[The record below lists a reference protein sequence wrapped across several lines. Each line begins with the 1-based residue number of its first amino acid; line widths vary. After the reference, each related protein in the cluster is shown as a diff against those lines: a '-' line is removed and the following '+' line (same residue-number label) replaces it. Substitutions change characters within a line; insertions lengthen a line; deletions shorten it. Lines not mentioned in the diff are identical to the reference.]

1 MSSAAQGAGVS
12 LTAVSGRSHRT
23 VSVIRYGIAWL
34 RWLLHRGRF
43 WSRVWLLP
51 EPWPEPKSDL
61 EVTRR
66 ETLYKALLKGGALP
80 RCRQR

>member
-1 MSSAAQGAGVS
+1 MTGGWPPAACERRPGRWRP
-12 LTAVSGRSHRT
+12 LTAVAGRSRDGT

-61 EVTRR
+61 EVTRHAP
-66 ETLYKALLKGGALP
+66 T
-80 RCRQR
+80 